1 MDHIIKPSCP
11 WAFELAHIPYVCRA
25 PFVYDGLGFSDYPT
39 RCQVDTAKLC
49 RDRAKGLKLRDA
61 GPFIQAWLWV
71 GLLTE
76 ALADPT
82 GLPDNKIPRGY
93 TRTSLNQGRIL
104 STDNLRIDLIR
115 RAQAGRPVDQL
126 ITCATNAISFVNE
139 AIGPLNRQLSA
150 ATTPE
155 ERRSV
160 NLVLDVL
167 LACQLLH
174 ETIISELKLRSYPG
188 GKDALG
194 PKNTN
199 SRLVDSL
206 LEKSGWNQKVVDS
219 MPRSL
224 QLRYH
229 LSLYDGTKVS
239 ISPHTHTPSATTTA
253 RHVNTGCKCRSLD
266 MSKYASAVRFRQGI
280 FPVCRLRADMPNP
293 TIETEYITLNP
304 QGRAPLEYV
313 ALLHVSAMGLRC
325 GPDARLPTCQLARIQ
340 TWVDKALGP
349 EPNGKGGFWWLDTVC
364 EARLPQQQPTAI
376 AADEAGMAAQR
387 WDVFAAARFALV
399 LDPQLLER
407 WPGSSLERVLR
418 IRYSAWR
425 TACDALALGFASQ
438 RRLLFQF
445 RERALS
451 LRGSVE
457 AYERDAHGDDPERAA
472 RLGIRLLARPRLHW
486 HLTKHYASAAAAAD
500 KRDRDAFAA
509 IRLLWRDMA
518 AWQDLRPQPQ
528 PQPQPQPPGAEA
540 EVNTKNL
547 KWMVMA
553 TVFSTS
559 DYQFFLD
566 GAVVEK
572 APFALDRLRRVYGW
586 FSSAPS
592 MSSERIGRR
601 LVEIS
606 R

>member
-1 MDHIIKPSCP
+1 MSAELRLFTTGWDSVTTLTDVRSIQPSSVETERKDSSFEMQGRSFKRGFGSAYLPRPWQIQRESQIIK
-11 WAFELAHIPYVCRA
+11 F
-25 PFVYDGLGFSDYPT
+25 
-39 RCQVDTAKLC
+39 
-49 RDRAKGLKLRDA
+49 
-61 GPFIQAWLWV
+61 
-71 GLLTE
+71 
-76 ALADPT
+76 
-82 GLPDNKIPRGY
+82 
-93 TRTSLNQGRIL
+93 QGRIL
-104 STDNLRIDLIR
+104 STENLRIDLIR
-115 RAQAGRPVDQL
+115 RAHASRPVDQL
-126 ITCATNAISFVNE
+126 ITCVTNAISFVNE

-155 ERRSV
+155 ER
-160 NLVLDVL
+160 
-167 LACQLLH
+167 
-174 ETIISELKLRSYPG
+174 SELKLRSYPG

-199 SRLVDSL
+199 SRLVDSM
-206 LEKSGWNQKVVDS
+206 LERSGWNRKVMDS

-229 LSLYDGTKVS
+229 LSFYDGAKVS

-253 RHVNTGCKCRSLD
+253 RHVNPGCKCRSLD
-266 MSKYASAVRFRQGI
+266 ISKYGSATRFVQGT
-280 FPVCRLRADMPNP
+280 FPVCRFRADMPNP
-293 TIETEYITLNP
+293 TIETEYITLSP
-304 QGRAPLEYV
+304 QDRAPLEYV
-313 ALLHVSAMGLRC
+313 ALLHVRDMGLRC
-325 GPDARLPTCQLARIQ
+325 EPDARLPTCQLARLQ

-349 EPNGKGGFWWLDTVC
+349 KPDGQGGFWWLDTVC
-364 EARLPQQQPTAI
+364 EARFPQQQPTAI
-376 AADEAGMAAQR
+376 AAVEAGMTSQR

-451 LRGSVE
+451 KRGSVE
-457 AYERDAHGDDPERAA
+457 AYKRDAHGDDLERAA

-486 HLTKHYASAAAAAD
+486 HLTKHYASATAD

-518 AWQDLRPQPQ
+518 AWQDLRAQQPQ
-528 PQPQPQPPGAEA
+528 VLAVGAEI
-540 EVNTKNL
+540 NNKNL

-553 TVFSTS
+553 TVFGTS

-572 APFALDRLRRVYGW
+572 APFALDRLRRVYGG
-586 FSSAPS
+586 FASAPS
-592 MSSERIGRR
+592 MSAERIGRR